1 MMNQDPQLTEL
12 LNQHRSIDRLD
23 PTELEE
29 RLIAKIEPPDPN
41 QKRNSR
47 TWRRYVEI
55 AVGTISMG
63 IVGATI
69 HQFMNPSQA
78 RITANRLDRYLESH
92 WHNLMLDL
100 GENNDRDMS
109 ELDFYLLQ
117 TDDTPQIPSK

>member
-1 MMNQDPQLTEL
+1 MNQDPQLTEL

-29 RLIAKIEPPDPN
+29 RLISKIEPPDPN
-41 QKRNSR
+41 QKRKLR
-47 TWRRYVEI
+47 IWRRYLEI

-63 IVGATI
+63 ILGVTI

-100 GENNDRDMS
+100 GENDDREMS

-117 TDDTPQIPSK
+117 ADDTPEIPAKK